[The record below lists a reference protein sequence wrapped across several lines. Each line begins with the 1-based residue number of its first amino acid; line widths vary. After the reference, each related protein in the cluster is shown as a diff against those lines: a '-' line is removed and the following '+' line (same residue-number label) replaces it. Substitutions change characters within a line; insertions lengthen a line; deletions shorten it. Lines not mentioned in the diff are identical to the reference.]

1 MFAYT
6 KHMKK
11 KGFTVLEL
19 LVSVAIIAMLAAI
32 TMAVIAT
39 TREKS
44 RDAKRMSALHQLQ
57 NALNIYYTQAGRFPI
72 ANPAVALSGTDAVST
87 ELVNQ
92 DAIKAAPVDPAYPV
106 YSYQYQSV
114 NGTTF
119 TISFCLETNT
129 IKGYTQGCGNTI
141 VP

>member
-1 MFAYT
+1 MFTYT
-6 KHMKK
+6 ECMK
-11 KGFTVLEL
+11 KGFTILEL
-19 LVSVAIIAMLAAI
+19 LVVVAIIAMLSAV
-32 TMAVIAT
+32 TMVLLSS

-57 NALNIYYTQAGRFPI
+57 NALNIYYAQAGRFPI
-72 ANPAVALSGTDAVST
+72 ANPAVALSGTDAIST

-92 DAIKAAPVDPAYPV
+92 DAIKAAPVDPIYPT

-114 NGTTF
+114 DGTTF
-119 TISFCLETNT
+119 IISFCLETNT